1 MTGSGHFVIVIEHLT
16 LIYQTKIEH
25 QELVKNKFM
34 ILGSQS
40 LAYKIIYIPSLCYIL
55 EKSSMFLR
63 RKKEMALLFSMW
75 LWN

>member
-1 MTGSGHFVIVIEHLT
+1 MTGSGHFVIVIEYLT

-40 LAYKIIYIPSLCYIL
+40 LAYKIIYVPSLCYIL

-63 RKKEMALLFSMW
+63 RKRGKALSFSMG